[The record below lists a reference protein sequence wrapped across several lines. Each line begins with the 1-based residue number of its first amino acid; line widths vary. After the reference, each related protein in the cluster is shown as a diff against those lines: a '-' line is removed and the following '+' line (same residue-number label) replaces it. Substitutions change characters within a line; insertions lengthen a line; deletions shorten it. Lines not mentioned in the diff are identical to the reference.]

1 MHLFSEKR
9 LFGALF
15 CLVRAV
21 GTAEKRDASVCEGPD
36 RPFPEQFAHCF
47 GQPFGRAGQFSGEP
61 VRVGRGPG
69 EARQEF
75 FAQGAFGAGRI
86 ACRFGESG
94 SGSGS
99 GLPGG
104 GFRGPFAGQADVA
117 DPARRGVFLAEIP
130 LQHGAAALLLVGG
143 VGDHL
148 FEAFAHQLLPPL
160 VGLGGYV
167 EVGARKAFL
176 VHKEDGRAVRGD
188 VADHAQLPEPFE
200 QLLDPLDGVAAPG
213 GQFALVDGAE
223 LGEDAVVEPQQGA
236 FLLHRVKG
244 YDKLVASY
252 LGFVNDTLDVKNGVD
267 KVAFALRSEGV
278 ALEGVVVEGNLS
290 GNFVKRDGIV
300 KGEMIS
306 FAGLC
311 KMACCN
317 LAESFENSAS
327 VTVGYS
333 DAISGARQ
341 IKMLGLAGTYT
352 QILDENRPIMRGLS
366 APYGLSYTPGMWLNS
381 IQVSKGVAS
390 VTAGHEAITGQI
402 NLEHRKPTDDERL
415 FVNLYLDD
423 ELRPEANVS
432 TAFPVTKD
440 KKLSSVILLHGS
452 MDTDARKMDH
462 NHDGFRDLPKSD
474 QINVANK
481 WLYAADNGT
490 QVRWGWKFVQE
501 NRLGGM
507 LDYKNTRTMREAM
520 EKDWDW
526 RAGDKKMPL
535 YGSHIR
541 NRNANGYFKVGM
553 PVGPAVYDPDE
564 QDEMR
569 SNLAFVA
576 DFDHFSEDAYFGLN
590 DYTGN
595 QNSLALNLM
604 YNHYFTYRSSLIVGV
619 QGHLDYYREKFLNPT
634 PWIAAN
640 SVRNYDFDRNE
651 REAGAYAEYTY
662 AIKDKFSIVAGLRGD
677 YNHYYD
683 RFFLTPRGHL
693 KWNITPSTTLRAS
706 GGLGYRSTNVITD
719 NIGVL
724 ATGRAITF
732 LDNESGKFDFRKF
745 DRMEKALTVGG
756 SLTQT
761 FGLVNPGDATLSFDY
776 FRTQFYNSVVA
787 DQEMYADRIVF
798 YDTDGRSYTDT
809 YQIDFSWSPVER
821 LDIFA
826 TFRYTDSEMMI
837 RRADGGTARVERP
850 LVSQYKT
857 LLNIQ
862 YATKFRRWVFD
873 ATAQLNGPA
882 RIPTQ
887 TGDLDDSYY
896 SPRYPMFFAQVSR
909 KVGKFD
915 IYAGC
920 ENIADYRQKDPIL
933 NAQDPYDYK
942 FNSMNVWGPLMGRKF
957 YVGLRFN
964 LY

>member
-1 MHLFSEKR
+1 MKFFKITVFS
-9 LFGALF
+9 FFALAA
-15 CLVRAV
+15 CGSLRAQDLRGV
-21 GTAEKRDASVCEGPD
+21 VRDAEN
-36 RPFPEQFAHCF
+36 Q
-47 GQPFGRAGQFSGEP
+47 
-61 VRVGRGPG
+61 
-69 EARQEF
+69 
-75 FAQGAFGAGRI
+75 
-86 ACRFGESG
+86 
-94 SGSGS
+94 
-99 GLPGG
+99 
-104 GFRGPFAGQADVA
+104 
-117 DPARRGVFLAEIP
+117 
-130 LQHGAAALLLVGG
+130 
-143 VGDHL
+143 
-148 FEAFAHQLLPPL
+148 PL
-160 VGLGGYV
+160 VGASVYWAGTTI
-167 EVGARKAFL
+167 GAST
-176 VHKEDGRAVRGD
+176 
-188 VADHAQLPEPFE
+188 
-200 QLLDPLDGVAAPG
+200 
-213 GQFALVDGAE
+213 
-223 LGEDAVVEPQQGA
+223 DAQGA

-619 QGHLDYYREKFLNPT
+619 QGHLDYYREKLLNPT

-776 FRTQFYNSVVA
+776 FRTQFYNSVAGRAARHLRHVPLYGQRND
-787 DQEMYADRIVF
+787 DQARRRRYGPRGASAGEPVQDAAQHSVCHEVPPLGVRRHGAAQRSGTHPDA
-798 YDTDGRSYTDT
+798 DGRPRRQLLFAPLSDVLRAGEPQGGQVRHLRRVREYRRLPPEGPDS
-809 YQIDFSWSPVER
+809 QCAGPLRLQVQLDER
-821 LDIFA
+821 LGA
-826 TFRYTDSEMMI
+826 
-837 RRADGGTARVERP
+837 AH
-850 LVSQYKT
+850 
-857 LLNIQ
+857 
-862 YATKFRRWVFD
+862 
-873 ATAQLNGPA
+873 GP
-882 RIPTQ
+882 
-887 TGDLDDSYY
+887 
-896 SPRYPMFFAQVSR
+896 QVL
-909 KVGKFD
+909 
-915 IYAGC
+915 C
-920 ENIADYRQKDPIL
+920 
-933 NAQDPYDYK
+933 
-942 FNSMNVWGPLMGRKF
+942 
-957 YVGLRFN
+957 RFTV
-964 LY
+964 

>member
-1 MHLFSEKR
+1 MNLYKISFFTLS
-9 LFGALF
+9 ALAA
-15 CLVRAV
+15 CSTLNAQDLRGVV
-21 GTAEKRDASVCEGPD
+21 RDADKQPLVGASVYW
-36 RPFPEQFAHCF
+36 
-47 GQPFGRAGQFSGEP
+47 AGTTIGA
-61 VRVGRGPG
+61 GTD
-69 EARQEF
+69 
-75 FAQGAFGAGRI
+75 AQGAF
-86 ACRFGESG
+86 
-94 SGSGS
+94 
-99 GLPGG
+99 
-104 GFRGPFAGQADVA
+104 Q
-117 DPARRGVFLAEIP
+117 
-130 LQHGAAALLLVGG
+130 
-143 VGDHL
+143 
-148 FEAFAHQLLPPL
+148 
-160 VGLGGYV
+160 
-167 EVGARKAFL
+167 
-176 VHKEDGRAVRGD
+176 
-188 VADHAQLPEPFE
+188 
-200 QLLDPLDGVAAPG
+200 
-213 GQFALVDGAE
+213 
-223 LGEDAVVEPQQGA
+223 
-236 FLLHRVKG
+236 LHRVKG

-252 LGFVNDTLDVKNGVD
+252 LGYINDTIRVESGVGR
-267 KVAFALRSEGV
+267 VEFTLRSEGV
-278 ALEGVVVEGNLS
+278 ALEDVVVEGNLS

-402 NLEHRKPTDDERL
+402 NLEHRKPTDEERL

-423 ELRPEANVS
+423 ELRPEANIS

-452 MDTDARKMDH
+452 MDTDVRKMDH
-462 NHDGFRDLPKSD
+462 NHDHFRDLPKSD

-481 WLYAADNGT
+481 WLYSADNGT

-507 LDYKNTRTMREAM
+507 LDFKNTDAMR
-520 EKDWDW
+520 KDMAENWDW
-526 RAGDKKMPL
+526 ETTGKPMPL

-541 NRNANGYFKVGM
+541 NRNANGYFKIGM
-553 PVGPAVYDPDE
+553 PVGPSVYDPDE
-564 QDEMR
+564 QDELR

-576 DFDHFSEDAYFGLN
+576 DFDHFNEDAYFGLN
-590 DYTGN
+590 TYEGN

-604 YNHYFTYRSSLIVGV
+604 YNHYFTSRSSLNVGV
-619 QGHLDYYREKFLNPT
+619 QAHLDYYHESLGNDT
-634 PWIAAN
+634 PWLG
-640 SVRNYDFDRNE
+640 VRNEYDFDRDE
-651 REAGAYAEYTY
+651 QEAGVYAEYTY
-662 AIKDKFSIVAGLRGD
+662 AIKDKLSVVAGIRGD
-677 YNHYYD
+677 YNAYYD
-683 RFFLTPRGHL
+683 RFFATPRGHL

-706 GGLGYRSTNVITD
+706 AGLGYRSTNVITD
-719 NIGVL
+719 NIGIL
-724 ATGRAITF
+724 ATGRTIEF
-732 LDNESGKFDFRKF
+732 LGSESGAVDFKRF

-761 FGLVNPGDATLSFDY
+761 FSLVGSDNATLSFDY

-826 TFRYTDSEMMI
+826 TFRYTDSEMTI

-850 LVSQYKT
+850 LVSEYKT

>member
-1 MHLFSEKR
+1 MKR
-9 LFGALF
+9 FVYFALSAFFIAAGGTLRAQDIRGA
-15 CLVRAV
+15 V
-21 GTAEKRDASVCEGPD
+21 RDADD
-36 RPFPEQFAHCF
+36 RPL
-47 GQPFGRAGQFSGEP
+47 AGAS
-61 VRVGRGPG
+61 VYW
-69 EARQEF
+69 
-75 FAQGAFGAGRI
+75 AGTT
-86 ACRFGESG
+86 
-94 SGSGS
+94 
-99 GLPGG
+99 
-104 GFRGPFAGQADVA
+104 
-117 DPARRGVFLAEIP
+117 
-130 LQHGAAALLLVGG
+130 
-143 VGDHL
+143 
-148 FEAFAHQLLPPL
+148 
-160 VGLGGYV
+160 
-167 EVGARKAFL
+167 VGAST
-176 VHKEDGRAVRGD
+176 D
-188 VADHAQLPEPFE
+188 
-200 QLLDPLDGVAAPG
+200 
-213 GQFALVDGAE
+213 AE
-223 LGEDAVVEPQQGA
+223 GA

-244 YDKLVASY
+244 YDRLVASY
-252 LGFVNDTLDVKNGVD
+252 LGYVNDTLRIDEAVQRAD
-267 KVAFALRSEGV
+267 FALRAEGV
-278 ALEGVVVEGNLS
+278 ELEGVVVEGNLS

-402 NLEHRKPTDDERL
+402 NLEHRKPTDSERL

-432 TAFPVTKD
+432 TAFPVSRD

-452 MDTDARKMDH
+452 GDTDVRKMDH
-462 NHDGFRDLPKSD
+462 NHDGFRDLPRSA
-474 QINVANK
+474 QFNVANK

-501 NRLGGM
+501 SRLGGM
-507 LDYKNTRTMREAM
+507 LDYRNTDAMREAM
-520 EKDWDW
+520 FRDWDW
-526 RAGDKKMPL
+526 QTEGTRMPL

-553 PVGPAVYDPDE
+553 PVGPSVYDEAE

-576 DFDHFSEDAYFGLN
+576 DFDHFDEEAYFGLN
-590 DYTGN
+590 DYSGN

-604 YNHYFTYRSSLIVGV
+604 YNHYFTYRSSLNVGV
-619 QGHLDYYREKFLNPT
+619 QAHLDYYRETLGNDT
-634 PWIAAN
+634 PWLGSDRA
-640 SVRNYDFDRNE
+640 YDFGRDE
-651 REAGAYAEYTY
+651 EEVGAYAEYTY
-662 AIKDKFSIVAGLRGD
+662 AVRDKFSVVADLRGD
-677 YNHYYD
+677 YNAFYD
-683 RFFLTPRGHL
+683 RFFLTPRGHV
-693 KWNITPSTTLRAS
+693 KWNVTPSTTLRAS
-706 GGLGYRSTNVITD
+706 AGLGYRSTNVITD
-719 NIGVL
+719 NIGML
-724 ATGRAITF
+724 ATGRELVIPALGD
-732 LDNESGKFDFRKF
+732 LDRL
-745 DRMEKALTVGG
+745 EKALTLGG

-776 FRTQFYNSVVA
+776 FRTQFCNSVVV
-787 DQEMYADRIVF
+787 DQE
-798 YDTDGRSYTDT
+798 YDAQTIRVYDSDGRSFTDT
-809 YQIDFSWSPVER
+809 YQIDFSWTPVER

-826 TFRYTDSEMMI
+826 TFRYTDSRMTI
-837 RRADGGTARVERP
+837 DRPDGTTARVERP
-850 LVSQYKT
+850 LVSEYKT

-887 TGDLDDSYY
+887 TGDLADSRY
-896 SPRYPMFFAQVSR
+896 SPRYPMFYAQVSR

-915 IYAGC
+915 IYVGC
-920 ENIADYRQKDPIL
+920 ENIADYRQEDPIL
-933 NAQDPYDYK
+933 NAANPYDYR

-957 YVGLRFN
+957 YAGLRFN

>member
-1 MHLFSEKR
+1 MKR
-9 LFGALF
+9 FVYFALSAFFIAAGGTLRAQDIRGA
-15 CLVRAV
+15 V
-21 GTAEKRDASVCEGPD
+21 RDADD
-36 RPFPEQFAHCF
+36 RPL
-47 GQPFGRAGQFSGEP
+47 AGAS
-61 VRVGRGPG
+61 VYW
-69 EARQEF
+69 
-75 FAQGAFGAGRI
+75 AGTT
-86 ACRFGESG
+86 
-94 SGSGS
+94 
-99 GLPGG
+99 
-104 GFRGPFAGQADVA
+104 
-117 DPARRGVFLAEIP
+117 
-130 LQHGAAALLLVGG
+130 
-143 VGDHL
+143 
-148 FEAFAHQLLPPL
+148 
-160 VGLGGYV
+160 
-167 EVGARKAFL
+167 VGAST
-176 VHKEDGRAVRGD
+176 D
-188 VADHAQLPEPFE
+188 
-200 QLLDPLDGVAAPG
+200 
-213 GQFALVDGAE
+213 AE
-223 LGEDAVVEPQQGA
+223 GA

-244 YDKLVASY
+244 YDRLVASY
-252 LGFVNDTLDVKNGVD
+252 LGYVNDTLRIDEAVQRAD
-267 KVAFALRSEGV
+267 FALRAEGV
-278 ALEGVVVEGNLS
+278 ELEGVVVEGNLS

-402 NLEHRKPTDDERL
+402 NLEHRKPTDSERL

-432 TAFPVTKD
+432 TAFPVSRD
-440 KKLSSVILLHGS
+440 KKLSSVVLLHGS
-452 MDTDARKMDH
+452 GDTDVRKMDH
-462 NHDGFRDLPKSD
+462 NHDGFRDLPRSA
-474 QINVANK
+474 QFNMANK

-501 NRLGGM
+501 SRLGGM
-507 LDYKNTRTMREAM
+507 LDYRNTDAMREAM
-520 EKDWDW
+520 FRDWDW
-526 RAGDKKMPL
+526 QAEDTRMPL

-553 PVGPAVYDPDE
+553 PVGPSVYDEAE

-576 DFDHFSEDAYFGLN
+576 DFDHFDEEAYFGLN
-590 DYTGN
+590 DYSGN

-604 YNHYFTYRSSLIVGV
+604 YNHYFTYRSSLNVGV
-619 QGHLDYYREKFLNPT
+619 QAHLDYYRETLGNDT
-634 PWIAAN
+634 PWLGSDRA
-640 SVRNYDFDRNE
+640 YDFGRDE
-651 REAGAYAEYTY
+651 EEVGAYAEYTY
-662 AIKDKFSIVAGLRGD
+662 AVRDKFSVVAGLRGD
-677 YNHYYD
+677 YNAFYD
-683 RFFLTPRGHL
+683 RFFLTPRGHV
-693 KWNITPSTTLRAS
+693 KWNVTPSTTLRAS
-706 GGLGYRSTNVITD
+706 AGLGYRSTNVITD
-719 NIGVL
+719 NIGML
-724 ATGRAITF
+724 ATGRELVIPALGD
-732 LDNESGKFDFRKF
+732 LDRL
-745 DRMEKALTVGG
+745 EKALTLGG

-776 FRTQFYNSVVA
+776 FRTQFCNSVVV
-787 DQEMYADRIVF
+787 DQE
-798 YDTDGRSYTDT
+798 YDAQTIRVYDSDGRSFTDT
-809 YQIDFSWSPVER
+809 YQIDFSWTPVER

-826 TFRYTDSEMMI
+826 TFRYTDSRMTI
-837 RRADGGTARVERP
+837 DRPDGTTARVERP
-850 LVSQYKT
+850 LVSEYKT

-887 TGDLDDSYY
+887 TGDLADSRY
-896 SPRYPMFFAQVSR
+896 SPRYPMFYAQVSR

-915 IYAGC
+915 IYVGC
-920 ENIADYRQKDPIL
+920 ENIADYRQEDPIL
-933 NAQDPYDYK
+933 NAANPYDYK

-957 YVGLRFN
+957 YAGLRFN
-964 LY
+964 LS

>member
-1 MHLFSEKR
+1 MKINKILVLSVS
-9 LFGALF
+9 AL
-15 CLVRAV
+15 AV
-21 GTAEKRDASVCEGPD
+21 CGTLSAQDLRGVVRDAD
-36 RPFPEQFAHCF
+36 NQ
-47 GQPFGRAGQFSGEP
+47 
-61 VRVGRGPG
+61 
-69 EARQEF
+69 
-75 FAQGAFGAGRI
+75 
-86 ACRFGESG
+86 
-94 SGSGS
+94 
-99 GLPGG
+99 
-104 GFRGPFAGQADVA
+104 
-117 DPARRGVFLAEIP
+117 
-130 LQHGAAALLLVGG
+130 
-143 VGDHL
+143 
-148 FEAFAHQLLPPL
+148 PL
-160 VGLGGYV
+160 VGASVYWEGTTI
-167 EVGARKAFL
+167 GAST
-176 VHKEDGRAVRGD
+176 D
-188 VADHAQLPEPFE
+188 
-200 QLLDPLDGVAAPG
+200 
-213 GQFALVDGAE
+213 AE
-223 LGEDAVVEPQQGA
+223 GA

-244 YDKLVASY
+244 YDNLVASY
-252 LGFVNDTLDVKNGVD
+252 LGFVNDTLRVANG
-267 KVAFALRSEGV
+267 AERIEFALKSDGV
-278 ALEGVVVEGNLS
+278 ELEDVVVEGNLS

-300 KGEMIS
+300 KNEMIS

-423 ELRPEANVS
+423 ELRPEANIS
-432 TAFPVTKD
+432 TAFPVSKN

-452 MDTDARKMDH
+452 MDTDVRKMDH
-462 NHDGFRDLPKSD
+462 NDDGFRDLPLAD
-474 QINVANK
+474 QLNIANK

-490 QVRWGWKFVQE
+490 QIRWGWKFVQE

-507 LDYKNTRTMREAM
+507 LDYKNSMRDEMRE
-520 EKDWDW
+520 KWDQP
-526 RAGDKKMPL
+526 GTL
-535 YGSHIR
+535 YGSKIR
-541 NRNANGYFKVGM
+541 NRGANGYFKIGT
-553 PVGPAVYDPDE
+553 PVGPSVYDPDE
-564 QDEMR
+564 KDEMR

-576 DFDHFSEDAYFGLN
+576 DFDHFNENAYFGLN
-590 DYTGN
+590 DYKGN
-595 QNSLALNLM
+595 ENALAMNLM
-604 YNHYFTYRSSLIVGV
+604 YNHYFTYRSSLIVGA
-619 QGHLDYYREKFLNPT
+619 QAQLQYYRESLANNT
-634 PWIAAN
+634 PWIEAAK
-640 SVRNYDFDRNE
+640 SRFYDFGRSE
-651 REAGAYAEYTY
+651 QEVGAYAEYTY
-662 AIKDKFSIVAGLRGD
+662 AIKDKFSVVAGIRGD
-677 YNHYYD
+677 YNAFYD
-683 RFFLTPRGHL
+683 KFFVTPRGHIR
-693 KWNITPSTTLRAS
+693 WNITPSTTLRGSA
-706 GGLGYRSTNVITD
+706 GLGYRSTNVITD
-719 NIGVL
+719 NIGIL
-724 ATGRAITF
+724 ATGREIDF
-732 LDNESGKFDFRKF
+732 KDSDFSKFNRL
-745 DRMEKALTVGG
+745 EKALTVGG

-761 FGLVNPGDATLSFDY
+761 FGLVSADDATLSFDY
-776 FRTQFYNSVVA
+776 FRTQFYNSVIA
-787 DQEMYADRIVF
+787 DQEMYADKIML
-798 YDTDGRSYTDT
+798 YNSDKRSYTDT
-809 YQIDFSWSPVER
+809 YQIDFSWTPVER

-826 TFRYTDSEMMI
+826 TFRYTNSEMTI
-837 RRADGGTARVERP
+837 DRPDGTTARVERP

-887 TGDLDDSYY
+887 TGNLADDKY

-920 ENIADYRQKDPIL
+920 ENIADYRQHDPIL
-933 NAQDPYDYK
+933 NADNPFSTG

-957 YVGLRFN
+957 YIGLRFN

>member
-1 MHLFSEKR
+1 MKR
-9 LFGALF
+9 FVYFALSAFFIAAGGTLRAQDIRGA
-15 CLVRAV
+15 V
-21 GTAEKRDASVCEGPD
+21 RDADD
-36 RPFPEQFAHCF
+36 RPL
-47 GQPFGRAGQFSGEP
+47 AGAS
-61 VRVGRGPG
+61 VYW
-69 EARQEF
+69 
-75 FAQGAFGAGRI
+75 AGTT
-86 ACRFGESG
+86 
-94 SGSGS
+94 
-99 GLPGG
+99 
-104 GFRGPFAGQADVA
+104 
-117 DPARRGVFLAEIP
+117 
-130 LQHGAAALLLVGG
+130 
-143 VGDHL
+143 
-148 FEAFAHQLLPPL
+148 
-160 VGLGGYV
+160 
-167 EVGARKAFL
+167 VGAST
-176 VHKEDGRAVRGD
+176 D
-188 VADHAQLPEPFE
+188 
-200 QLLDPLDGVAAPG
+200 
-213 GQFALVDGAE
+213 AE
-223 LGEDAVVEPQQGA
+223 GA

-244 YDKLVASY
+244 YDRLVASY
-252 LGFVNDTLDVKNGVD
+252 LGYVNDTLRIDEAVQQAD
-267 KVAFALRSEGV
+267 FALRAEGV
-278 ALEGVVVEGNLS
+278 ELEGVVVEGNLS

-402 NLEHRKPTDDERL
+402 NLEHRKPTDSERL

-432 TAFPVTKD
+432 TAFPVSRD
-440 KKLSSVILLHGS
+440 KKLSSVVLLHGS
-452 MDTDARKMDH
+452 GDTDVRKMDH
-462 NHDGFRDLPKSD
+462 NHDGFRDLPRSA
-474 QINVANK
+474 QFNVANK

-501 NRLGGM
+501 SRLGGM
-507 LDYKNTRTMREAM
+507 LDYRNTDAMREAM
-520 EKDWDW
+520 FRDWDW
-526 RAGDKKMPL
+526 QAEGTRMPL

-553 PVGPAVYDPDE
+553 PVGPSVYDEAE

-576 DFDHFSEDAYFGLN
+576 DFDHFDEEAYFGLN
-590 DYTGN
+590 DYSGN

-604 YNHYFTYRSSLIVGV
+604 YNHYFTYRSSLNVGV
-619 QGHLDYYREKFLNPT
+619 QAHLDYYRETLGNDT
-634 PWIAAN
+634 PWLGSNRA
-640 SVRNYDFDRNE
+640 YDFGRDE
-651 REAGAYAEYTY
+651 EEVGAYAEYTY
-662 AIKDKFSIVAGLRGD
+662 AVRDKFSVVAGLRGD
-677 YNHYYD
+677 YNAFYD
-683 RFFLTPRGHL
+683 RFFLTPRGHV
-693 KWNITPSTTLRAS
+693 KWNVTPSTTLRAS
-706 GGLGYRSTNVITD
+706 AGLGYRSTNVITD
-719 NIGVL
+719 NIGML
-724 ATGRAITF
+724 ATGRELVIPALGD
-732 LDNESGKFDFRKF
+732 LDRL
-745 DRMEKALTVGG
+745 EKALTLGG

-776 FRTQFYNSVVA
+776 FRTQFCNSVVV
-787 DQEMYADRIVF
+787 DQE
-798 YDTDGRSYTDT
+798 YDAQTIRVYDSDGRSFTDT
-809 YQIDFSWSPVER
+809 YQIDFSWTPVER

-826 TFRYTDSEMMI
+826 TFRYTDSRMTI
-837 RRADGGTARVERP
+837 DRPDGTTARVERP
-850 LVSQYKT
+850 LVSEYKT

-887 TGDLDDSYY
+887 TGDLADSRY
-896 SPRYPMFFAQVSR
+896 SPRYPMFYAQVSR

-915 IYAGC
+915 IYVGC
-920 ENIADYRQKDPIL
+920 ENIADYRQEDPIL
-933 NAQDPYDYK
+933 NAANPYDYK

-957 YVGLRFN
+957 YAGLRFN

>member
-1 MHLFSEKR
+1 MKR
-9 LFGALF
+9 FVYFALSAFFIAAGGTLRAQDIRGA
-15 CLVRAV
+15 V
-21 GTAEKRDASVCEGPD
+21 RDADD
-36 RPFPEQFAHCF
+36 RPL
-47 GQPFGRAGQFSGEP
+47 AGAS
-61 VRVGRGPG
+61 VYW
-69 EARQEF
+69 
-75 FAQGAFGAGRI
+75 AGTT
-86 ACRFGESG
+86 
-94 SGSGS
+94 
-99 GLPGG
+99 
-104 GFRGPFAGQADVA
+104 
-117 DPARRGVFLAEIP
+117 
-130 LQHGAAALLLVGG
+130 
-143 VGDHL
+143 
-148 FEAFAHQLLPPL
+148 
-160 VGLGGYV
+160 
-167 EVGARKAFL
+167 VGAST
-176 VHKEDGRAVRGD
+176 D
-188 VADHAQLPEPFE
+188 
-200 QLLDPLDGVAAPG
+200 
-213 GQFALVDGAE
+213 AE
-223 LGEDAVVEPQQGA
+223 GA

-244 YDKLVASY
+244 YDRLVASY
-252 LGFVNDTLDVKNGVD
+252 LGYVNDTLRIDEAVQRAD
-267 KVAFALRSEGV
+267 FALRAEGV
-278 ALEGVVVEGNLS
+278 ELEGVVVEGNLS

-402 NLEHRKPTDDERL
+402 NLEHRKPTDSERL

-432 TAFPVTKD
+432 TAFPVSRD

-452 MDTDARKMDH
+452 GDTDVRKMDH
-462 NHDGFRDLPKSD
+462 NHDGFRDLPRSA
-474 QINVANK
+474 QFNVANK

-501 NRLGGM
+501 SRLGGM
-507 LDYKNTRTMREAM
+507 LDYRNTDAMREAM
-520 EKDWDW
+520 FRDWDW
-526 RAGDKKMPL
+526 QAEGTRMPL

-553 PVGPAVYDPDE
+553 PVGPSVYDEAE

-576 DFDHFSEDAYFGLN
+576 DFDHFDEEAYFGLN
-590 DYTGN
+590 DYSGN

-604 YNHYFTYRSSLIVGV
+604 YNHYFTYRSSLNVGV
-619 QGHLDYYREKFLNPT
+619 QAHLDYYRETLGNDT
-634 PWIAAN
+634 PWLGSDRA
-640 SVRNYDFDRNE
+640 YDFGRDE
-651 REAGAYAEYTY
+651 EEVGAYAEYTY
-662 AIKDKFSIVAGLRGD
+662 AVRDKFSVVAGLRGD
-677 YNHYYD
+677 YNAFYD
-683 RFFLTPRGHL
+683 RFFLTPRGHV
-693 KWNITPSTTLRAS
+693 KWNVTPSTTLRAS
-706 GGLGYRSTNVITD
+706 AGLGYRSTNVITD
-719 NIGVL
+719 NIGML
-724 ATGRAITF
+724 ATGRELVIPALGD
-732 LDNESGKFDFRKF
+732 LDRL
-745 DRMEKALTVGG
+745 EKALTLGG

-776 FRTQFYNSVVA
+776 FRTQFCNSVVV
-787 DQEMYADRIVF
+787 DQE
-798 YDTDGRSYTDT
+798 YDAQTIRVYDSDGRSFTDT
-809 YQIDFSWSPVER
+809 YQIDFSWTPVER

-826 TFRYTDSEMMI
+826 TFRYTDSRMTI
-837 RRADGGTARVERP
+837 DRPDGTTARVERP
-850 LVSQYKT
+850 LVSEYKT

-887 TGDLDDSYY
+887 TGDLADSRY
-896 SPRYPMFFAQVSR
+896 SPRYPMFYAQVSR

-915 IYAGC
+915 IYVGC
-920 ENIADYRQKDPIL
+920 ENIADYRQEDPIL
-933 NAQDPYDYK
+933 NAANPYDYK

-957 YVGLRFN
+957 YAGLRFN